1 MSSVKNVLRRVL
13 GSQGVTTEQN
23 DNQIP
28 SQAGYSQRNVVERA
42 ESANGMELNKHTPTK
57 PASPPNPTPA

>member
-13 GSQGVTTEQN
+13 GSQGAPTTEADAQN

-28 SQAGYSQRNVVERA
+28 SQRNVVERA
-42 ESANGMELNKHTPTK
+42 ESANGMELDKHTSSK
-57 PASPPNPTPA
+57 PASPKPILAA